1 LNIFFRDEHIDDFKC
16 EKCNTIEKVTIK
28 RKFAK
33 LPRILILHLKRYQF
47 RETKESPFE
56 DFKLIKNDSDIIIP
70 RYLSLNPLTISNNN
84 NNTEILIKPNKKLS
98 NKKHQKKNSAENKL
112 NLILGKSLN
121 EQNLN
126 SYKIPKLSKN
136 DGIMD
141 NVKECDNDLENE
153 NNNNELS
160 PDEDQDQKN
169 LISQFEN
176 TKVETTVV
184 VNNNETNAMYVD
196 GHSSYTEDIQEDNS
210 QDEDYV
216 PVKTDKK
223 CQNPASYNGK
233 KKLLNKDTIL
243 LTHSKTNSK
252 TKSIKEQQT
261 NDVYSLVDEDEKK
274 EEEDEDYKKALQASI
289 ETNNQEKELK
299 EAVNYC
305 FFFFKLN
312 LTIKSYLYKLAC
324 TNRRSRT

>member
-70 RYLSLNPLTISNNN
+70 RYLSLNPLTTSNN
-84 NNTEILIKPNKKLS
+84 NNTEKLIKPNKTLS

-112 NLILGKSLN
+112 NLILGKPLN

-126 SYKIPKLSKN
+126 SYKIPKLIKN
-136 DGIMD
+136 DGIL
-141 NVKECDNDLENE
+141 DNDLDNE
-153 NNNNELS
+153 NNNSELS

-184 VNNNETNAMYVD
+184 INNNESNAMYVD

-223 CQNPASYNGK
+223 CQNPVSYNGK

-243 LTHSKTNSK
+243 LINSKTNSK

-274 EEEDEDYKKALQASI
+274 EEEEDEDYKKALQASI

-299 EAVNYC
+299 KAVNYY
-305 FFFFKLN
+305 FSKLN
-312 LTIKSYLYKLAC
+312 LIIISYLSKLD
-324 TNRRSRT
+324 